1 MVRRR
6 ERSAPGSSAAGRLT
20 PPSSSLDAC
29 ASASAAELGD
39 DAGVTAAS
47 SAPDPAATEHTDD
60 DAASSHRRA
69 DDPAPVSTPTIVEA
83 TPRPLNLLILSRGSR
98 LYSTRR
104 LVEAAVARGHAV
116 RVVDHTR
123 CYVEV
128 RTSGPTVFY
137 DGEPLVDIDAI
148 IPRIGASVTEYGS
161 SIVRQFETQGVFS
174 ATPSLALARARD
186 KLRSLQVLARDRV
199 AIPHTL
205 FARRAGDLDDLLERL
220 GGPPVVIKLLEGTQ
234 GVGVV
239 LAETKK
245 AAKSVLQ
252 AFEGLKADVIVQE
265 FIREAKGADLRV
277 IVVGGRVVAAM
288 RRVGAPGEFRANVH
302 QGGSTEKVTLTR
314 KERALAVRAAKSLGL
329 PIAGVDMLRS
339 ERGPLVIEVN
349 ASPGLEGIES
359 ASNVDVAGAII
370 QWVEEHLPKK
380 RRRDRVGA

>member
-1 MVRRR
+1 M
-6 ERSAPGSSAAGRLT
+6 
-20 PPSSSLDAC
+20 
-29 ASASAAELGD
+29 EL
-39 DAGVTAAS
+39 A
-47 SAPDPAATEHTDD
+47 
-60 DAASSHRRA
+60 RRA
-69 DDPAPVSTPTIVEA
+69 TDPAPVTTTPSERA
-83 TPRPLNLLILSRGSR
+83 TPRSLNLLVLSRRGR

-104 LVEAAVARGHAV
+104 LVEAAAARGHSV
-116 RVVDHTR
+116 RVVDHTK

-128 RTSGPTVFY
+128 RNSGPTVFY
-137 DGEPLVDIDAI
+137 EGEPLTGIDAI

-161 SIVRQFETQGVFS
+161 AIVRQFETQGVFTT
-174 ATPSLALARARD
+174 TPSLALTRARD
-186 KLRSLQVLARDRV
+186 KLRSLQLLARDRV

-205 FARRAGDLDDLLERL
+205 FARRASDLDDLLERL

-302 QGGSTEKVTLTR
+302 QGGTAEKVTLTQR
-314 KERALAVRAAKSLGL
+314 ERRLAVRAAKSLGL
-329 PIAGVDMLRS
+329 DVAGVDMLRS

-349 ASPGLEGIES
+349 ASPGLEGIEK
-359 ASNVDVAGAII
+359 ASEVDVAGAVIM
-370 QWVEEHLPKK
+370 WVEEHLPRK

>member
-1 MVRRR
+1 VTQPP
-6 ERSAPGSSAAGRLT
+6 ASSPDS
-20 PPSSSLDAC
+20 PPPPPP
-29 ASASAAELGD
+29 
-39 DAGVTAAS
+39 TAA
-47 SAPDPAATEHTDD
+47 TD
-60 DAASSHRRA
+60 DAANAARRA
-69 DDPAPVSTPTIVEA
+69 TDIGPVTTPPHEPA
-83 TPRPLNLLILSRGSR
+83 TPRPLKLLVLSRRRR

-104 LVEAAVARGHAV
+104 LVEAAAARGHHV
-116 RVVDHTR
+116 RVVDHTK

-128 RTSGPTVFY
+128 RNSGPTVFF
-137 DGEPLVDIDAI
+137 DGEPLVGIDAI

-161 SIVRQFETQGVFS
+161 AIVRQFETQNVFTT
-174 ATPSLALARARD
+174 TPSLALSRARD
-186 KLRSLQVLARDRV
+186 KLRSLQLLARDRV

-205 FARRAGDLDDLLERL
+205 FARRASDLDDLLERL

-302 QGGSTEKVTLTR
+302 QGGTAEKVTLTQR
-314 KERALAVRAAKSLGL
+314 ERRLAVKAARSLGL
-329 PIAGVDMLRS
+329 EVAGVDMLRS

-359 ASNVDVAGAII
+359 ASAVDVAGAIV
-370 QWVEEHLPKK
+370 QYVEENVPKK
-380 RRRDRVGA
+380 RKRDRVGA

>member
-1 MVRRR
+1 MTQPP
-6 ERSAPGSSAAGRLT
+6 APQPDSPL
-20 PPSSSLDAC
+20 PPP
-29 ASASAAELGD
+29 
-39 DAGVTAAS
+39 TAA
-47 SAPDPAATEHTDD
+47 TD
-60 DAASSHRRA
+60 DAAAAARRA
-69 DDPAPVSTPTIVEA
+69 TDPGPVTTPPHEPA
-83 TPRPLNLLILSRGSR
+83 TPRPLNLLVLSRRRR

-104 LVEAAVARGHAV
+104 LVEAAAARGHHV

-128 RTSGPTVFY
+128 RNSGPTVFF
-137 DGEPLVDIDAI
+137 DGEPLTGIDAI

-161 SIVRQFETQGVFS
+161 AIVRQFETQGVFTT
-174 ATPSLALARARD
+174 TPSLALARARD
-186 KLRSLQVLARDRV
+186 KLRSLQLLARDRV

-205 FARRAGDLDDLLERL
+205 FARRASDLDDLLERL

-265 FIREAKGADLRV
+265 FIKEAKGADLRV

-302 QGGSTEKVTLTR
+302 QGGTAEKVTLTQR
-314 KERALAVRAAKSLGL
+314 ERRLAVKAAKSLGL
-329 PIAGVDMLRS
+329 EVAGVDMLRS

-349 ASPGLEGIES
+349 ASPGLEGIEA
-359 ASNVDVAGAII
+359 ASSVDVAGSIV
-370 QWVEEHLPKK
+370 QYVEENVPKK
-380 RRRDRVGA
+380 RKRDRVGA

>member
-1 MVRRR
+1 MHV
-6 ERSAPGSSAAGRLT
+6 
-20 PPSSSLDAC
+20 SSSQFDTSLPV
-29 ASASAAELGD
+29 D
-39 DAGVTAAS
+39 DHH
-47 SAPDPAATEHTDD
+47 PD
-60 DAASSHRRA
+60 SGRRA
-69 DDPAPVSTPTIVEA
+69 TDPGTVTTPQVEMA
-83 TPRPLNLLILSRGSR
+83 SPRPLKILVLSRGHR

-104 LVEAAVARGHAV
+104 LVEAAIARGHGV

-128 RTSGPTVFY
+128 RNSGPTVFY
-137 DGEPLVDIDAI
+137 EGEALTDIDAV
-148 IPRIGASVTEYGS
+148 IPRIGSSVTEYGS

-174 ATPSLALARARD
+174 ATPSIALARARD
-186 KLRSLQVLARDRV
+186 KLRSLQVLARERV

-205 FARRAGDLDDLLERL
+205 FARRASDLDDMLDRL

-252 AFEGLKADVIVQE
+252 AFEGLRADVIVQE
-265 FIREAKGADLRV
+265 FIREARGADLRV

-302 QGGSTEKVTLTR
+302 QGGTAERVTLTQR
-314 KERALAVRAAKSLGL
+314 ERRLAVKAAKSLGL
-329 PIAGVDMLRS
+329 PVAGVDMLRS

-349 ASPGLEGIES
+349 ASPGLEGIER
-359 ASNVDVAGAII
+359 ASEVDVAGAIV
-370 QWVEEHLPKK
+370 QWVEEHVPKK
-380 RRRDRVGA
+380 RSRDRVGA

>member
-1 MVRRR
+1 MTQ
-6 ERSAPGSSAAGRLT
+6 PPTSSPDS
-20 PPSSSLDAC
+20 PPPPPP
-29 ASASAAELGD
+29 
-39 DAGVTAAS
+39 TAA
-47 SAPDPAATEHTDD
+47 TD
-60 DAASSHRRA
+60 DAANAARRA
-69 DDPAPVSTPTIVEA
+69 TDVGHVTTPTHEPA
-83 TPRPLNLLILSRGSR
+83 TPRPLRLLVLSRRRR

-104 LVEAAVARGHAV
+104 LVEAAAARGHHV
-116 RVVDHTR
+116 RVVDHTK

-128 RTSGPTVFY
+128 RNSGPTVFF
-137 DGEPLVDIDAI
+137 DGESLTGVDAI

-161 SIVRQFETQGVFS
+161 AIVRQFETQGVFTT
-174 ATPSLALARARD
+174 TPSLALTRARD
-186 KLRSLQVLARDRV
+186 KLRSLQLLARDRV

-205 FARRAGDLDDLLERL
+205 FARRASDLDDLLERL

-265 FIREAKGADLRV
+265 FIKEAKGADLRV

-302 QGGSTEKVTLTR
+302 QGGTAEKVTLTQR
-314 KERALAVRAAKSLGL
+314 ERRLAVKAAKSLGL
-329 PIAGVDMLRS
+329 EVAGVDMLRS

-359 ASNVDVAGAII
+359 ASSIDVAGAIV
-370 QWVEEHLPKK
+370 QYVEENVPKK
-380 RRRDRVGA
+380 RKRDRVGA

>member
-1 MVRRR
+1 VT
-6 ERSAPGSSAAGRLT
+6 ESSASPAPGPSAAT
-20 PPSSSLDAC
+20 
-29 ASASAAELGD
+29 D
-39 DAGVTAAS
+39 DALTAA
-47 SAPDPAATEHTDD
+47 
-60 DAASSHRRA
+60 RRA
-69 DDPAPVSTPTIVEA
+69 TDPSPVTTRPHEPA
-83 TPRPLNLLILSRGSR
+83 TPRPLRLLVLSRRRR

-104 LVEAAVARGHAV
+104 LVEAAAARGHHV

-128 RTSGPTVFY
+128 RNSGPTVFY
-137 DGEPLVDIDAI
+137 EGEPLVDIDAI

-161 SIVRQFETQGVFS
+161 AIVRQFETQGVFT

-186 KLRSLQVLARDRV
+186 KLRSLQLLARDRV

-205 FARRAGDLDDLLERL
+205 FARRASDLDDMLERL

-302 QGGSTEKVTLTR
+302 QGGSTEKVTLTQ
-314 KERALAVRAAKSLGL
+314 KERRLAVRAAKALGL
-329 PIAGVDMLRS
+329 PVAGVDMLRS

-349 ASPGLEGIES
+349 ASPGLEGIEY
-359 ASNVDVAGAII
+359 ASEVDVAGAII
-370 QWVEEHLPKK
+370 RWIEDNLPKK
-380 RRRDRVGA
+380 RTRDRVGA

>member
-1 MVRRR
+1 MT
-6 ERSAPGSSAAGRLT
+6 ESASSAAAAPSTDSADAGPEPARRATDVGPVQT
-20 PPSSSLDAC
+20 PPHL
-29 ASASAAELGD
+29 
-39 DAGVTAAS
+39 
-47 SAPDPAATEHTDD
+47 P
-60 DAASSHRRA
+60 
-69 DDPAPVSTPTIVEA
+69 A
-83 TPRPLNLLILSRGSR
+83 TPRPLRLLVLSRRRR

-104 LVEAAVARGHAV
+104 LVEAAAARGHDV
-116 RVVDHTR
+116 RVVDHTK

-128 RTSGPTVFY
+128 RNSGPTVFY
-137 DGEPLVDIDAI
+137 EGEALVGIDAI

-161 SIVRQFETQGVFS
+161 AIVRQFETQGVFT
-174 ATPSLALARARD
+174 ATPSLALTRARD
-186 KLRSLQVLARDRV
+186 KLRSLQLLARDRV

-205 FARRAGDLDDLLERL
+205 FARRASDLDDLLERL

-277 IVVGGRVVAAM
+277 IVVGGRVIAAM

-329 PIAGVDMLRS
+329 PVAGVDMLRA

-349 ASPGLEGIES
+349 ASPGLEGIEH
-359 ASNVDVAGAII
+359 ASEVDVAGAII
-370 QWVEEHLPKK
+370 QWVEEHLPK
-380 RRRDRVGA
+380 RRSRDRVGA

>member
-1 MVRRR
+1 MTEPSPAPADRVPDRATDGAVDATRRATDPPPVTTPTSETPTPRRLQILVLSRRR
-6 ERSAPGSSAAGRLT
+6 
-20 PPSSSLDAC
+20 
-29 ASASAAELGD
+29 
-39 DAGVTAAS
+39 
-47 SAPDPAATEHTDD
+47 
-60 DAASSHRRA
+60 
-69 DDPAPVSTPTIVEA
+69 
-83 TPRPLNLLILSRGSR
+83 R

-104 LVEAAVARGHAV
+104 LVEAAAARGHDV

-128 RTSGPTVFY
+128 RNSGPTVFY
-137 DGEPLVDIDAI
+137 DGEALTGIDAI

-161 SIVRQFETQGVFS
+161 AIVRQFETQGVFTT
-174 ATPSLALARARD
+174 TPSIALSRARD
-186 KLRSLQVLARDRV
+186 KLRALQVLARDRV

-205 FARRAGDLDDLLERL
+205 FARRASDLDDMLERL

-265 FIREAKGADLRV
+265 FIKEAKGADLRV

-302 QGGSTEKVTLTR
+302 QGGSAEKVTLTQR
-314 KERALAVRAAKSLGL
+314 ERRLAVRAAKSLGL
-329 PIAGVDMLRS
+329 PVAGVDMLRS

-349 ASPGLEGIES
+349 ASPGLEGIEH
-359 ASNVDVAGAII
+359 ASEVDVAGAII

>member
-1 MVRRR
+1 MID
-6 ERSAPGSSAAGRLT
+6 SAPTAPGPSAAT
-20 PPSSSLDAC
+20 
-29 ASASAAELGD
+29 
-39 DAGVTAAS
+39 
-47 SAPDPAATEHTDD
+47 D
-60 DAASSHRRA
+60 DAANAARRA
-69 DDPAPVSTPTIVEA
+69 TDPTPVVTPQAEQA
-83 TPRPLNLLILSRGSR
+83 SPRQLNLLVLSRGKR

-104 LVEAAVARGHAV
+104 LVEAAVARGHSC
-116 RVVDHTR
+116 RVIDHTR

-128 RTSGPTVFY
+128 SNTGPRVFF
-137 DGEPLVDIDAI
+137 DGEPLVDVDAI

-161 SIVRQFETQGVFS
+161 SIVRQFETQGVFTV
-174 ATPSLALARARD
+174 TPSIALVRARD
-186 KLRSLQVLARDRV
+186 KLCSLQLLAREKA

-205 FARRAGDLDDLLERL
+205 FARRASDLDDLLERL

-265 FIREAKGADLRV
+265 FIKEAKGADLRV

-302 QGGSTEKVTLTR
+302 QGGTTEKVKLTQR
-314 KERALAVRAAKSLGL
+314 ERRLAVKAAKALGL
-329 PIAGVDMLRS
+329 PVAGVDLLRS

-349 ASPGLEGIES
+349 ASPGLEGIEF
-359 ASNVDVAGAII
+359 ASEVDVAGAIV
-370 QWVEEHLPKK
+370 QWIEENLPKK
-380 RRRDRVGA
+380 RKRDRVGA

>member
-1 MVRRR
+1 MN
-6 ERSAPGSSAAGRLT
+6 AA
-20 PPSSSLDAC
+20 
-29 ASASAAELGD
+29 
-39 DAGVTAAS
+39 
-47 SAPDPAATEHTDD
+47 
-60 DAASSHRRA
+60 RRA
-69 DDPAPVSTPTIVEA
+69 TDPTPVTTPQSEHA
-83 TPRPLNLLILSRGSR
+83 TPRALRIVVLSRRKR

-104 LVEAAVARGHAV
+104 LVEAAAARGHEV
-116 RVVDHTR
+116 RVIDHTR

-128 RTSGPTVFY
+128 TNAGPTVFFE
-137 DGEPLVDIDAI
+137 GEPIRQIDAI

-161 SIVRQFETQGVFS
+161 AIVRQFETQGVFT
-174 ATPSLALARARD
+174 ATPSLALVRARD
-186 KLRSLQVLARDRV
+186 KLRSLQLLAREKA

-205 FARRAGDLDDLLERL
+205 FARRASDLDDLLERL

-265 FIREAKGADLRV
+265 FIKEARGADLRV

-302 QGGSTEKVTLTR
+302 QGGSTEKVTLTQR
-314 KERALAVRAAKSLGL
+314 ERRLAVKAAKALGL
-329 PIAGVDMLRS
+329 PVAGVDMLRS

-349 ASPGLEGIES
+349 ASPGLEGIEY
-359 ASNVDVAGAII
+359 ASEVDVAGAIV
-370 QWVEEHLPKK
+370 QWVEENVPKK

>member
-1 MVRRR
+1 VTD
-6 ERSAPGSSAAGRLT
+6 SSPSPSDQPHPPTAGLADAEAGRRATDPLPVTT
-20 PPSSSLDAC
+20 PLNEP
-29 ASASAAELGD
+29 
-39 DAGVTAAS
+39 
-47 SAPDPAATEHTDD
+47 
-60 DAASSHRRA
+60 
-69 DDPAPVSTPTIVEA
+69 A
-83 TPRPLNLLILSRGSR
+83 TPRPLNLLVLSRRRR

-104 LVEAAVARGHAV
+104 LVEAAIARGHRE
-116 RVVDHTR
+116 RVIDHTK

-128 RTSGPTVFY
+128 RNTGPTVFH
-137 DGEPLVDIDAI
+137 DGEPLLEVDAI

-161 SIVRQFETQGVFS
+161 AIIRQFEAQGIFTT
-174 ATPSLALARARD
+174 TPSLALARSRD
-186 KLRSLQVLARDRV
+186 KLRSLQLLARDRA

-205 FARRAGDLDDLLERL
+205 FARRASDLDDLLERL

-265 FIREAKGADLRV
+265 FIKEAKGADLRV

-302 QGGSTEKVTLTR
+302 QGGSTEKVTLTQR
-314 KERALAVRAAKSLGL
+314 ERRLAVKAAKVLGL
-329 PIAGVDMLRS
+329 PVAGVDLLRS

-349 ASPGLEGIES
+349 ASPGLEGIEH
-359 ASNVDVAGAII
+359 ASEVDVAGAII
-370 QWVEEHLPKK
+370 QYVEENLPKK

>member
-1 MVRRR
+1 MT
-6 ERSAPGSSAAGRLT
+6 T
-20 PPSSSLDAC
+20 PQHEP
-29 ASASAAELGD
+29 
-39 DAGVTAAS
+39 
-47 SAPDPAATEHTDD
+47 
-60 DAASSHRRA
+60 
-69 DDPAPVSTPTIVEA
+69 A
-83 TPRPLNLLILSRGSR
+83 TPRPLRLLVLSRRRR

-104 LVEAAVARGHAV
+104 LVEAAAARGHHV
-116 RVVDHTR
+116 RVVDHTK

-128 RTSGPTVFY
+128 RNSGPTVFY
-137 DGEPLVDIDAI
+137 DGEPLTGIDAI

-161 SIVRQFETQGVFS
+161 AIVRQFETQGVFTT
-174 ATPSLALARARD
+174 TPSLALARARD
-186 KLRSLQVLARDRV
+186 KLRSLQLLARDRV

-205 FARRAGDLDDLLERL
+205 FARRASDLDDLLERL

-265 FIREAKGADLRV
+265 FIKEAKGADLRV

-302 QGGSTEKVTLTR
+302 QGGTAEKVTLTQR
-314 KERALAVRAAKSLGL
+314 ERRLAVKAARSLGL
-329 PIAGVDMLRS
+329 EVAGVDMLRS

-359 ASNVDVAGAII
+359 ASSVDVAGSII
-370 QWVEEHLPKK
+370 QYVEENVPKK
-380 RRRDRVGA
+380 RKRDRVGA

>member
-1 MVRRR
+1 MK
-6 ERSAPGSSAAGRLT
+6 
-20 PPSSSLDAC
+20 
-29 ASASAAELGD
+29 
-39 DAGVTAAS
+39 
-47 SAPDPAATEHTDD
+47 
-60 DAASSHRRA
+60 
-69 DDPAPVSTPTIVEA
+69 IVV
-83 TPRPLNLLILSRGSR
+83 LSRGRR

-104 LVEAAVARGHAV
+104 LMEAAAARGHDV
-116 RVVDHTR
+116 RVVDHTK

-128 RTSGPTVFY
+128 RNTGPMVFY
-137 DGEPLVDIDAI
+137 DGEALTGVDAI

-161 SIVRQFETQGVFS
+161 AIVRQFETQGVFTT
-174 ATPSLALARARD
+174 TPSIALARARD
-186 KLRSLQVLARDRV
+186 KLRSLQLLARDRV

-205 FARRAGDLDDLLERL
+205 FARRASDLDDMLERL

-277 IVVGGRVVAAM
+277 IVAGGRVVAAM

-302 QGGSTEKVTLTR
+302 QGGSTEKVTLTQR
-314 KERALAVRAAKSLGL
+314 ERRLAVRAAKSLGL

-349 ASPGLEGIES
+349 ASPGLEGIEH
-359 ASNVDVAGAII
+359 ASGVDVAGAVI
-370 QWVEEHLPKK
+370 QWIEENLPKK
-380 RRRDRVGA
+380 RTRDRVGA

>member
-1 MVRRR
+1 MV
-6 ERSAPGSSAAGRLT
+6 T
-20 PPSSSLDAC
+20 PQAEQ
-29 ASASAAELGD
+29 AS
-39 DAGVTAAS
+39 
-47 SAPDPAATEHTDD
+47 
-60 DAASSHRRA
+60 
-69 DDPAPVSTPTIVEA
+69 
-83 TPRPLNLLILSRGSR
+83 PRQLNLLVLSRGKR

-104 LVEAAVARGHAV
+104 LVEAAVARGHSC
-116 RVVDHTR
+116 RVIDHTR

-128 RTSGPTVFY
+128 SNTGPRVFF
-137 DGEPLVDIDAI
+137 DGEPLVDVDAI

-161 SIVRQFETQGVFS
+161 SIVRQFETQGVFTV
-174 ATPSLALARARD
+174 TPSIALVRARD
-186 KLRSLQVLARDRV
+186 KLRSLQLLAREKA

-205 FARRAGDLDDLLERL
+205 FARRASDLDDLLERL

-265 FIREAKGADLRV
+265 FIKEAKGADLRV

-302 QGGSTEKVTLTR
+302 QGGTTEKVKLTQR
-314 KERALAVRAAKSLGL
+314 ERRLAVKAAKALGL
-329 PIAGVDMLRS
+329 PVAGVDLLRS

-349 ASPGLEGIES
+349 ASPGLEGIEF
-359 ASNVDVAGAII
+359 ASEVDVAGAIV
-370 QWVEEHLPKK
+370 QWIEENLPKK
-380 RRRDRVGA
+380 RKRDRVGA

>member
-1 MVRRR
+1 V
-6 ERSAPGSSAAGRLT
+6 
-20 PPSSSLDAC
+20 
-29 ASASAAELGD
+29 EL
-39 DAGVTAAS
+39 A
-47 SAPDPAATEHTDD
+47 
-60 DAASSHRRA
+60 RRA
-69 DDPAPVSTPTIVEA
+69 TDPAPVTTTPSERA
-83 TPRPLNLLILSRGSR
+83 TPRSLNLLVLSRRGR

-104 LVEAAVARGHAV
+104 LVEAAAARGHSV
-116 RVVDHTR
+116 RVVDHTK

-128 RTSGPTVFY
+128 RNSGPTVFY
-137 DGEPLVDIDAI
+137 EGEPLTGIDAI

-161 SIVRQFETQGVFS
+161 AIVRQFETQGVFTT
-174 ATPSLALARARD
+174 TPSLALTRARD
-186 KLRSLQVLARDRV
+186 KLRSLQLLARDRV

-205 FARRAGDLDDLLERL
+205 FARRASDLDDLLERL

-302 QGGSTEKVTLTR
+302 QGGTAEKVTLTQR
-314 KERALAVRAAKSLGL
+314 ERRLAVRAAKSLGL
-329 PIAGVDMLRS
+329 DVAGVDMLRS

-349 ASPGLEGIES
+349 ASPGLEGIEK
-359 ASNVDVAGAII
+359 ASEVDVAGAVIM
-370 QWVEEHLPKK
+370 WVEEHLPRK

>member
-1 MVRRR
+1 MTSPRP
-6 ERSAPGSSAAGRLT
+6 EAA
-20 PPSSSLDAC
+20 
-29 ASASAAELGD
+29 
-39 DAGVTAAS
+39 
-47 SAPDPAATEHTDD
+47 DPAPSADH
-60 DAASSHRRA
+60 ARRSS
-69 DDPAPVSTPTIVEA
+69 DPAPVRTPPSEPA
-83 TPRPLNLLILSRGSR
+83 TPRSLQLVVLSRGLR

-104 LVEAAVARGHAV
+104 LTEAAVMRGHSV
-116 RVVDHTR
+116 RVVDHTK

-128 RTSGPTVFY
+128 RNSGPAVFY
-137 DGEPLVDIDAI
+137 DGEPLLGVDAV

-161 SIVRQFETQGVFS
+161 AIVRQFETQGVYA
-174 ATPSLALARARD
+174 ATPSLALTRARD
-186 KLRSLQVLARDRV
+186 KLRSLQLLARDRV

-205 FARRAGDLDDLLERL
+205 FARRASDLDDLLDRL

-277 IVVGGRVVAAM
+277 IVVGGKVVAAM

-302 QGGSTEKVTLTR
+302 QGGTTEKVTLTQR
-314 KERALAVRAAKSLGL
+314 ERRLAVKAAAALGL
-329 PIAGVDMLRS
+329 PIAGVDMLRA

-349 ASPGLEGIES
+349 ASPGLEGIER
-359 ASNVDVAGAII
+359 ATGVDVAGAIMRH
-370 QWVEEHLPKK
+370 VEEQIPKR

>member
-1 MVRRR
+1 MPAVTDP
-6 ERSAPGSSAAGRLT
+6 SPAPSPTPAPGPSAA
-20 PPSSSLDAC
+20 A
-29 ASASAAELGD
+29 D
-39 DAGVTAAS
+39 DALAA
-47 SAPDPAATEHTDD
+47 A
-60 DAASSHRRA
+60 RRA
-69 DDPAPVSTPTIVEA
+69 TDPGPVTTPTSDVA
-83 TPRPLNLLILSRGSR
+83 TPRSLSLVVLSRGKR

-104 LVEAAVARGHAV
+104 LVEAAAARGHSV
-116 RVVDHTR
+116 RVLDHTR

-128 RTSGPTVFY
+128 SNSGPTVFFE
-137 DGEPLVDIDAI
+137 GEPIRGVDAI
-148 IPRIGASVTEYGS
+148 IPRIGASVTEYGAA
-161 SIVRQFETQGVFS
+161 IVRQFETQGVFTT
-174 ATPSLALARARD
+174 TPSIALTRARD
-186 KLRSLQVLARDRV
+186 KLRSLQLLAREKA

-205 FARRAGDLDDLLERL
+205 FARRASDLDDLLERL

-302 QGGSTEKVTLTR
+302 QGGSTEKVTLTQR
-314 KERALAVRAAKSLGL
+314 ERRLAVKAAKALGL

-349 ASPGLEGIES
+349 ASPGLEGIEF
-359 ASNVDVAGAII
+359 ASSVDVAGAVV
-370 QWVEEHLPKK
+370 QWIEENLPKK

>member
-1 MVRRR
+1 VNPAAPAPTDATPEDGARR
-6 ERSAPGSSAAGRLT
+6 ATDVGPVTTA
-20 PPSSSLDAC
+20 PSSP
-29 ASASAAELGD
+29 AS
-39 DAGVTAAS
+39 
-47 SAPDPAATEHTDD
+47 
-60 DAASSHRRA
+60 
-69 DDPAPVSTPTIVEA
+69 
-83 TPRPLNLLILSRGSR
+83 PRPLKLIVLSRRAR

-104 LVEAAVARGHAV
+104 LVEAARARGHEV
-116 RVVDHTR
+116 RVVDHTK

-128 RTSGPTVFY
+128 RNSGPTVFF
-137 DGEPLVDIDAI
+137 DGEALTEVDAI

-161 SIVRQFETQGVFS
+161 AIVRQFETQGVFS
-174 ATPSLALARARD
+174 ATPSIALTRARD
-186 KLRSLQVLARDRV
+186 KLRSLQLFARDRV

-205 FARRAGDLDDLLERL
+205 FARRASDLDDMLERL

-265 FIREAKGADLRV
+265 FIKEAKGADLRV

-302 QGGSTEKVTLTR
+302 QGGTTEKVKLTR
-314 KERALAVRAAKSLGL
+314 QERALAVRAAKSLGL

-359 ASNVDVAGAII
+359 ASEVDVAGAII
-370 QWVEEHLPKK
+370 QFVEEHLPKK
-380 RRRDRVGA
+380 RSRDRVGA